1 MKNLD
6 IQSAFTKRTEVIEKY
21 FKDISS
27 YPKLSVKEE
36 TELLNAIS
44 LKNEDSTAAFEK
56 MINSNLRFVV
66 SVANTYKIKNV
77 TLEDLISEGN
87 KGLIIA
93 LRKFDSA
100 LGFKFI
106 TYAVWWIRKAM
117 LCFIDDHAKIVRLP
131 LNKLSQIN
139 KIKRVVNNLESEL
152 GYEPTIY
159 QIGEVLEYQPEE
171 VSYMLSLN
179 KNYLSL
185 NTPISSEDTSNDE
198 HIDFLTSSSE
208 DLYEKVDQDRAL
220 AQILETRLS
229 RREFSVVKQ
238 FFGLFDTPV
247 RSVVE
252 LSIAMDLTGSTIRL
266 ILKTAFKK
274 LRTGAG
280 SAAIKNHFY

>member
-6 IQSAFTKRTEVIEKY
+6 IQSTFTKRTEVIEKY

-44 LKNEDSTAAFEK
+44 LKNEDSPAAFEK

-117 LCFIDDHAKIVRLP
+117 LCFIADHAKIVRLP
-131 LNKLSQIN
+131 PNKLSQIT
-139 KIKRVVNNLESEL
+139 KIKRVVNSLESEL

-179 KNYLSL
+179 KNYSSL
-185 NTPISSEDTSNDE
+185 NTPISSGDTSGE

-208 DLYEKVDQDRAL
+208 DLYEKADQEKGL

-229 RREFSVVKQ
+229 RRELSVVKQ
-238 FFGLFDTPV
+238 FFGLFGTSV
-247 RSVVE
+247 RSVNE
-252 LSIAMDLTGSTIRL
+252 LSIAMDLTGPTIRL
-266 ILKTAFKK
+266 ILNTAFKK